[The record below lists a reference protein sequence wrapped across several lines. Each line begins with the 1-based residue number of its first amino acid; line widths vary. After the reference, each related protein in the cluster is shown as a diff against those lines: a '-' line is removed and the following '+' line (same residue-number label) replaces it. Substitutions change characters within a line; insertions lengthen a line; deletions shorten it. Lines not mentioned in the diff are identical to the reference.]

1 MEQAENALR
10 KMIEGGEAGGDPAPA
25 LLERALARALPRA
38 ARAIFG
44 CACELGEAAQ
54 AEEPVESALAA
65 LPDPALIVLLG
76 PGPDRPVGLLWLAP
90 LLVNALVELATA
102 APDTEIYRIERPPTE
117 TDAALCRPFC
127 EALLAELAG
136 ALPEALRPSLPALNW
151 QGHHRAAPPLAL
163 RLPGGACLRAGGMV
177 TLQGGLRGGAAGLV
191 LEAGLLR
198 RTAPAPGGREDG
210 AFAARLRE
218 SLCLAPLALRADLAR
233 IRVPLARALALAEG
247 EVLELPAASLA
258 EITLSGVT
266 GPALLKGRLG
276 QAAGMKVLTL
286 TAPAPGMSWPGGEA
300 AATAPVDSEA
310 GAAPP
315 EAPAERAGE
324 AGGGDDGKAG
334 ETAPAPPPEPA
345 ETAAGPAGLT

>member
-10 KMIEGGEAGGDPAPA
+10 KMIDTGEAGGDPAPA

-38 ARAIFG
+38 ARAVFG
-44 CACELGEAAQ
+44 CACELGEAMQ
-54 AEEPVESALAA
+54 AEEPVESALAS

-136 ALPEALRPSLPALNW
+136 GLPEALRRSLPALNW

-177 TLQGGLRGGAAGLV
+177 ALQGGLRGGAAGLV

-218 SLCLAPLALRADLAR
+218 SLCLAPLPLRADLAR

-258 EITLSGVT
+258 EITLSGAT

-276 QAAGMKVLTL
+276 QEAGMKVLTL
-286 TAPAPGMSWPGGEA
+286 TAPAPGMPWPGGEA
-300 AATAPVDSEA
+300 AAVAEGSEA
-310 GAAPP
+310 TPP

-334 ETAPAPPPEPA
+334 ETAPAPPPEPG
-345 ETAAGPAGLT
+345 ETAADPAGVT